1 MTQRAIAVIG
11 AGIVGCLI
19 ARELAAADQDVAITV
34 LERDLIGAGATRR
47 SAGLALARGST
58 PRTRRMS
65 AFSQRYYSVLQAAHR
80 DLPIYPVD
88 GQVIADGAARPA
100 ELGYLTAGESASE
113 PGPAG
118 YRLPDGMRAWPVAGC
133 HYADVYSLTGAL
145 AAQARPRV
153 RFAEGLAVTGLTPT
167 AAGLTIETSSGEE
180 LQVDQ
185 VVLAPGPWLAAPA
198 WGDLVSPLGLRVKK
212 IVAMHVDRP
221 PGPADELIIFE
232 QEDAF
237 LLPLRHR
244 GHWLFSYT
252 CTEWDVEP
260 DELTGGLSAANVSAA
275 QAVLA
280 RYAPELADDCTTGR
294 VCCDAYSP
302 TREPVITALDADQ
315 RIVFAGGAN
324 GSGYRLGPA
333 IATSAV
339 ALLNHTASE
348 FGFEGATDDHQ
359 YV

>member
-34 LERDLIGAGATRR
+34 LDRDLIGAGATRR
-47 SAGLALARGST
+47 SAGVALARGMT

-65 AFSQRYYSVLQAAHR
+65 AFSQRYYSVLQAAHP
-80 DLPIYPVD
+80 DLPIYPV
-88 GQVIADGAARPA
+88 GAQVIADGATTPA
-100 ELGYLTAGESASE
+100 ELGYLTAADQAGE

-118 YRLPDGMRAWPVAGC
+118 FRLPAGTRAWPVAGC
-133 HYADVYSLTGAL
+133 HYADVYSLAGAL
-145 AAQARPRV
+145 ATLARPRV
-153 RFAEGLAVTGLTPT
+153 RFAEGLAVTGLTP
-167 AAGLTIETSSGEE
+167 AASGITIETSSGEQ
-180 LQVDQ
+180 LRADQ
-185 VVLAPGPWLAAPA
+185 VVLAPGPWLAGPA
-198 WGDLVSPLGLRVKK
+198 WRDLISPLRLRVKK
-212 IVAMHVDRP
+212 IVAMHVTGP
-221 PGPADELIIFE
+221 PEPADELIIFD

-237 LLPLRHR
+237 LLPMRHR
-244 GHWLFSYT
+244 GHWLLSYT

-260 DELTGGLSAANVSAA
+260 DQLTGGLSAANVTAA

-280 RYAPELADDCTTGR
+280 RYAPDLVAGCTTGR

-302 TREPVITALDADQ
+302 GREPVVTALEADR

-359 YV
+359 YL